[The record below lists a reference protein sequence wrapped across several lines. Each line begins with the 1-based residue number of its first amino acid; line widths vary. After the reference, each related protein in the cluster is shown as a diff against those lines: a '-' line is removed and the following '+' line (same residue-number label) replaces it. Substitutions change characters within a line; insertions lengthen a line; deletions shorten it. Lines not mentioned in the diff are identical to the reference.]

1 MTQRSKDG
9 NAYTPQAEASW
20 TLPRSP
26 TYHLQINHLF
36 LFKAFLPNAFY
47 FFLGLTFAGGQS
59 ASLLLGYVWI
69 DGFGRT
75 ASTRG
80 VRSDEEISHLNIQLR
95 RGLKG

>member
-20 TLPRSP
+20 MLPRSP

-59 ASLLLGYVWI
+59 ASLLLGYVGSTGSEEQRVRG
-69 DGFGRT
+69 GFG
-75 ASTRG
+75 AMKKSL
-80 VRSDEEISHLNIQLR
+80 I
-95 RGLKG
+95 